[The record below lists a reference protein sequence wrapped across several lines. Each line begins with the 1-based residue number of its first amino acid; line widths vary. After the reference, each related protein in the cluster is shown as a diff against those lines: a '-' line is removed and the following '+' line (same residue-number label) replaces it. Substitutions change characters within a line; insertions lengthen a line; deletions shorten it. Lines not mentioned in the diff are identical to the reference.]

1 MTGAVLIDAGHVRE
15 QWKQQHAPRHEATR
29 KPKNHIPPAGAIL
42 GLIEDIHRSI
52 GYRFPLDHVHWLRT
66 YYYDAEPFGGTITDP
81 AGNEHVFARSDV
93 YNHSTRLL
101 DELRRADN
109 VAVRLGRTKF
119 GEWREATSR
128 QGRYSPVFQQ
138 KGVDMKIG
146 LDIAWMATKR
156 IVDILILVTNDTDFV
171 APMKLA
177 RTEGVVVV
185 VYCVASKLAP
195 LLREHADI
203 VVQGIVPAQ

>member
-1 MTGAVLIDAGHVRE
+1 
-15 QWKQQHAPRHEATR
+15 
-29 KPKNHIPPAGAIL
+29 
-42 GLIEDIHRSI
+42 
-52 GYRFPLDHVHWLRT
+52 
-66 YYYDAEPFGGTITDP
+66 
-81 AGNEHVFARSDV
+81 
-93 YNHSTRLL
+93 
-101 DELRRADN
+101 
-109 VAVRLGRTKF
+109 
-119 GEWREATSR
+119 
-128 QGRYSPVFQQ
+128 
-138 KGVDMKIG
+138 MKIG